1 VRDLNPNRG
10 SFILGMLACWLL
22 NVAQLGIGFFILFVT
37 DKQLPAVYVLIVA
50 IGLVQVG
57 YVVPL
62 WRFLRRQGKPRAA
75 QGVLAGAG
83 VTAVLNLIF
92 DYKAYGPGMFHFWH

>member
-92 DYKAYGPGMFHFWH
+92 DYKVFGVGLFHFWS

>member
-1 VRDLNPNRG
+1 
-10 SFILGMLACWLL
+10 MLACWLL
-22 NVAQLGIGFFILFVT
+22 NVAELGIGLLILFIT
-37 DKQLPAVYVLIVA
+37 DRQMPAVYVLMVA

-62 WRFLRRQGKPRAA
+62 WRFFRRQGKPRAGL
-75 QGVLAGAG
+75 GVLAGAI

-92 DYKAYGPGMFHFWH
+92 DFKAYGPGMFHFWR

>member
-1 VRDLNPNRG
+1 
-10 SFILGMLACWLL
+10 MLACWLL
-22 NVAQLGIGFFILFVT
+22 NLVELGVGLLVLFLT
-37 DKQLPAVYVLIVA
+37 EKQLPMVYVLIYA

-62 WRFLRRQGKPRAA
+62 WRFLRRRGKPRAA
-75 QGVLAGAG
+75 TGLLAGAG

-92 DYKAYGPGMFHFWH
+92 DYKVFGSGLLHFWR